1 MVPNSVALTAALYH
15 GSMLPF
21 PSRREL
27 VGRVPRLLVGL
38 TLFGL
43 GIAMMVTANLGLS
56 PWEVFHQ
63 GISRRTGIPLGTVG
77 ILTGIIVLL
86 LWIPLRERPGIGT
99 ITNVF
104 LIGIVI
110 DLTLLVFPESV
121 DTLWLRWALMIG
133 GTVVIAIGSGLYI
146 GVGLGPGPRDG
157 LMTGLSRRNIPISL
171 ARISIEVTVLVAGWL
186 LGGTVGIGTVVF
198 AFGVGPLVAVFL
210 PRMSL
215 EPLYHYDLPPDGAGV
230 AEGAL

>member
-1 MVPNSVALTAALYH
+1 
-15 GSMLPF
+15 MLPF
-21 PSRREL
+21 PSRSEL
-27 VGRVPRLLVGL
+27 VRRVPRLLLGL

-43 GIAMMVTANLGLS
+43 GIAMMVVANLGLS

-77 ILTGIIVLL
+77 IITGILVLL
-86 LWIPLRERPGIGT
+86 LWIPLKERPGIGT

-110 DLTLLVFPESV
+110 DITLLILPANV
-121 DTLWLRWALMIG
+121 DTLWIRWVLMLG
-133 GTVVIAIGSGLYI
+133 GTVVIALGSGLYI

-157 LMTGLSRRNIPISL
+157 LMTGIARRGIPIGL
-171 ARISIEVTVLVAGWL
+171 ARGGIELTVLVAGWL
-186 LGGTVGIGTVVF
+186 LGGTVGIGTLAF
-198 AFGVGPLVAVFL
+198 AFGIGPLIAMFL

-215 EPLYHYDLPPDGAGV
+215 EPLYHYDLPSDGAGV

>member
-1 MVPNSVALTAALYH
+1 MVPNSVALTTALYH
-15 GSMLPF
+15 GAMLPF
-21 PSRREL
+21 PSRSEL
-27 VGRVPRLLVGL
+27 FRRVPRLLLGL

-43 GIAMMVTANLGLS
+43 GIAMMVVANLGLS

-77 ILTGIIVLL
+77 IITGVLVLL
-86 LWIPLRERPGIGT
+86 LWIPLKERPGVGT
-99 ITNVF
+99 IANVF

-110 DLTLLVFPESV
+110 DLTLLVFPNDIE
-121 DTLWLRWALMIG
+121 TLWIRWVLMLG

-157 LMTGLSRRNIPISL
+157 LMTGIARRGIPIGL
-171 ARISIEVTVLVAGWL
+171 ARGGIEVTVLVAGWL
-186 LGGTVGIGTVVF
+186 LGGTVGFGTLVF
-198 AFGVGPLVAVFL
+198 AFGIGPLVGVFL